1 MNRKRVHII
10 GKNLTKEIIHDHRI
24 WWCLTIAFIAVIL
37 TNWVFT
43 PQDKTLLYT
52 INEIAKNVGYSL
64 IACVIFFVI
73 NDVCNNVVKH
83 IDTYNTLY
91 EELYPL
97 WLKSYQMELYM
108 RGYKYEQDI
117 TNEERLKTIFE
128 YLIPNQIKVPLSS
141 YDSMKMMGKT
151 ITVRADAMSVIAIN
165 GVTLKKDL
173 DNFLE
178 VFGSTIT
185 IQEYS
190 KIRRV
195 NIDYAI
201 ESANEILLKDGLN
214 EPTRK
219 IDTNWLK
226 FSSIIFPFMQLKDIL
241 TEIANHYNNFY
252 YSDKHGIR
260 KDVI

>member
-1 MNRKRVHII
+1 MNRKRNFII
-10 GKNLTKEIIHDHRI
+10 GENLTKEIFHDHRI
-24 WWCLTIAFIAVIL
+24 WWCLVIAFIAVIV

-43 PQDKTLLYT
+43 PHDKTLLYS
-52 INEIAKNVGYSL
+52 INEIVKNVGYSL

-73 NDVCNNVVKH
+73 NDVFNNVVKH
-83 IDTYNTLY
+83 VDTYNTLY
-91 EELYPL
+91 GELYPL

-128 YLIPNQIKVPLSS
+128 YLIPNQIKFPLSS
-141 YDSMKMMGKT
+141 DETMKMMGKT
-151 ITVRADAMSVIAIN
+151 ITVRADDMYVIAIN
-165 GVTLKKDL
+165 GEALKKDL

-201 ESANEILLKDGLN
+201 ESANEILSKDGLN
-214 EPTRK
+214 EPTRM
-219 IDTNWLK
+219 IDTKLLK
-226 FSSIIFPFMQLKDIL
+226 FSSIISPFMQLKDIL
-241 TEIANHYNNFY
+241 TELANHYNNFY

-260 KDVI
+260 KEVI

>member
-1 MNRKRVHII
+1 MNRKRICIV
-10 GKNLTKEIIHDHRI
+10 GKNLIKEILHDYRI
-24 WWCLTIAFIAVIL
+24 WWCLIIAFIAVIL

-43 PQDKTLLYT
+43 PQAKTLSFT

-64 IACVIFFVI
+64 IACVIFFLI
-73 NDVCNNVVKH
+73 NDVFNNVVKH
-83 IDTYNTLY
+83 VDTYNTLY
-91 EELYPL
+91 GELYPL
-97 WLKSYQMELYM
+97 WLKSYQMELFM
-108 RGYKYEQDI
+108 RGYEYEQDI
-117 TNEERLKTIFE
+117 TNEERLKTIFQ
-128 YLIPNQIKVPLSS
+128 YLIPNQIKVPLSID
-141 YDSMKMMGKT
+141 DSMKMMGNT
-151 ITVRADAMSVIAIN
+151 IIVRADDMSVIAIN
-165 GVTLKKDL
+165 GEALKKDL

-201 ESANEILLKDGLN
+201 ESANEILSKDGLN
-214 EPTRK
+214 EPTRM
-219 IDTNWLK
+219 IDTYWLK
-226 FSSIIFPFMQLKDIL
+226 FSSVIFPFMQLKDIL
-241 TEIANHYNNFY
+241 TEIANHYNNYY